1 MQEEK
6 AHANKPDFQVIQI
19 RSPVGWLLNKS
30 QVPLQYSHSK
40 CSSLEFELLPI
51 FLQVYLDRYMNQY
64 INTETIS
71 EYQKL
76 LIDS

>member
-1 MQEEK
+1 MFL
-6 AHANKPDFQVIQI
+6 H
-19 RSPVGWLLNKS
+19 
-30 QVPLQYSHSK
+30 
-40 CSSLEFELLPI
+40 I

-64 INTETIS
+64 INAETIS